1 MDHLSTQNPSK
12 VKEYDTHFG
21 SNLWTLFMV
30 FMGMIV
36 LLAHCSMPISQKQEM
51 TTNRPEKR
59 VLPMRPQI
67 VREAVL
73 KILEKRNFTLAAKQS
88 NELHLE
94 TEWLEDQGYRSRVEG
109 DLKPLARSKTELTLT
124 MYLEEKLLFKD
135 KWEPMDTIGEDTYRI
150 LLGDIELEC
159 YRALYDGS

>member
-1 MDHLSTQNPSK
+1 MDYLSTQNPSK

-21 SNLWTLFMV
+21 CNLRQLLLV

-36 LLAHCSMPISQKQEM
+36 LLAHCAAPISHKQEM

-59 VLPMRPQI
+59 VFPMKPQI

-73 KILEKRNFTLAAKQS
+73 KVLEKRNFILAAKES

>member
-1 MDHLSTQNPSK
+1 
-12 VKEYDTHFG
+12 
-21 SNLWTLFMV
+21 MV

-73 KILEKRNFTLAAKQS
+73 KILEKRNFTLAATQS
-88 NELHLE
+88 NDLHLE
-94 TEWLEDQGYRSRVEG
+94 TEWLEDQGYRTRVEA
-109 DLKPLARSKTELTLT
+109 DLKPLSRSKTELTLT
-124 MYLEEKLLFKD
+124 MYLEEKLLLRD

-150 LLGDIELEC
+150 MLGDIEMEC
-159 YRALYDGS
+159 YRVLYDSK